1 MLEAGRDRAA
11 RERPAAGEPLRF
23 VALGDS
29 LTEGVGDRVGEGWRG
44 WAAVLADALAPEGRA
59 AEFTNLAYSGALT
72 TELTIRQLPR
82 ALALRPQLAAVVV
95 GGNDTLRTGF
105 DIRRATLE
113 LDATMGEL
121 SGHGARLLT
130 ACLPDPGSL
139 LRLPAPLARPL
150 ARRMRAVNTV
160 VHALTE
166 RHRAIHLH
174 LTELPWLAER
184 RLLSVDRLHPSAEG
198 HHLIALRFHDL
209 LTEAG
214 HPLDPPP
221 AGRPRRGPAGP
232 GRRPLVDGHPG
243 HPLARRPQHRPAAG
257 PARPGRRRGRR
268 PPARRQRTARRTD
281 GARGGTGAGLPG
293 VRGPRRPRNDG
304 CPRRSSPAPE
314 RGTARGPRRSARHCA
329 EASGATPAG
338 RPADTRRNR
347 TARVRT
353 GTGSA
358 PSTGSGCR

>member
-11 RERPAAGEPLRF
+11 EEHPTAGELLRF

-29 LTEGVGDRVGEGWRG
+29 LTEGVGDQVGEGWRG
-44 WAAVLADALAPEGRA
+44 WAAVLAHALPPEGRDV
-59 AEFTNLAYSGALT
+59 EFTNLAYSGALT
-72 TELTIRQLPR
+72 TELTVRQLPG

-95 GGNDTLRTGF
+95 GGNDTLRSGF
-105 DIRRATLE
+105 DIRRAALE

-166 RHRAIHLH
+166 RHRAVHLH
-174 LTELPWLAER
+174 IAELPWLTER

-198 HHLIALRFHDL
+198 HHLIARRFHDL

-214 HPLDPPP
+214 HPLGPPP
-221 AGRPRRGPAGP
+221 AAAPAESPPGLAADLWWMATRGTRWLAARSTDLLP
-232 GRRPLVDGHPG
+232 GL
-243 HPLARRPQHRPAAG
+243 LALAAAEG
-257 PARPGRRRGRR
+257 AARL
-268 PPARRQRTARRTD
+268 
-281 GARGGTGAGLPG
+281 RGG
-293 VRGPRRPRNDG
+293 
-304 CPRRSSPAPE
+304 SE
-314 RGTARGPRRSARHCA
+314 RHDERMARATAQAL
-329 EASGATPAG
+329 ATLG
-338 RPADTRRNR
+338 
-347 TARVRT
+347 
-353 GTGSA
+353 
-358 PSTGSGCR
+358 